1 MEIDERTTSIEDVKR
16 LLLSGRH
23 FTKND
28 LRRENYVNSSCLSQ
42 RIYDLRHLAKYGCL
56 DWDIK
61 WRSVPGKGTLRE
73 FWLEPEEIERIK
85 NSPRMV
91 SNNEQNHKDEQLT
104 EPIENIVEKASM
116 SLKNEDIA
124 YEQTS
129 LLLGGENFKKRW

>member
-23 FTKND
+23 ISKED

-73 FWLEPEEIERIK
+73 FWLEPEEIARIK
-85 NSPRMV
+85 MASVCNAPLKAIGKDKEM
-91 SNNEQNHKDEQLT
+91 NEQIEKN
-104 EPIENIVEKASM
+104 IENLRETAQKVAQNEK
-116 SLKNEDIA
+116 
-124 YEQTS
+124 YEQMG
-129 LLLGGENFKKRW
+129 LGLLGGHNY

>member
-23 FTKND
+23 ISKED

-73 FWLEPEEIERIK
+73 YWLEPEEIARIK
-85 NSPRMV
+85 VASVCNVPLKAIGQDKEM
-91 SNNEQNHKDEQLT
+91 NEQIEKN
-104 EPIENIVEKASM
+104 IENLRETAQKVAQNEKYEQM
-116 SLKNEDIA
+116 SLG
-124 YEQTS
+124 
-129 LLLGGENFKKRW
+129 LLGGRNY